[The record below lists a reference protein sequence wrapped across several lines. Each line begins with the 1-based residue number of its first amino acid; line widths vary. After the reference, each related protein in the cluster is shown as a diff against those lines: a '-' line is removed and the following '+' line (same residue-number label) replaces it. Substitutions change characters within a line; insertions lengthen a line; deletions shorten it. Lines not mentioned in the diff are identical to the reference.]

1 MKKHSDYSMLLASLS
16 VTALLIGL
24 AVGWFGQRMMTAAQ
38 NDANAEDN
46 KPAAPILAAPVVIGQ
61 AKNKEMAAIRPFI
74 GRLTEIQKVVLSP
87 EVSGILQKLSVD
99 EGDSVTKDE
108 TVIAEI
114 DQTWTDI
121 ALRQADVQ
129 INLLTVQ
136 LELQQKE
143 LERLFTLLPN
153 RIVTESEI
161 TQQRIITEQLEK
173 QIDAAKLAKEEAQ
186 ERLKRSKIVAPFD
199 GIVVRKSAEVG
210 QYVSTGTEIIE
221 MISRGEVYAEVP
233 VGEFYLKQLS
243 IGKTISIYVE
253 ALAKTVS
260 GKVEAIVPYGPTSSR
275 TFPVKIRLQDPQN
288 ELKVGMSV
296 TAYIETRSASQGI
309 VVPKDAVWIQPQ
321 GDSIWVMTPNA
332 EQPQKEEL
340 VGKVRKIPVSILV
353 RGVDEYMIEPAISEN
368 AHEIVDDT
376 LVVTEGLERLSD
388 NQDVRVVTIDP
399 KFYEN
404 LPKAFGHQVI
414 TPQPRKDAAEE
425 KKEEPTSNEK

>member
-1 MKKHSDYSMLLASLS
+1 MKKNSSYSMVLASLS
-16 VTALLIGL
+16 VTTLLIGL
-24 AVGWFGQRMMTAAQ
+24 AAGWFGQRMMTAAQ
-38 NDANAEDN
+38 NDANTEDS
-46 KPAAPILAAPVVIGQ
+46 KPASPILAAPVVIGQ
-61 AKNKEMAAIRPFI
+61 ATNKEMAAVRPFI

-87 EVSGILQKLSVD
+87 EVSGILQKLNVD
-99 EGDSVTKDE
+99 EGDPVVKGE

-121 ALRQADVQ
+121 ALRQAEVQ

-143 LERLFTLLPN
+143 LERFSTLAPS

-199 GIVVRKSAEVG
+199 GVVVRKAAEIG
-210 QYVSTGTEIIE
+210 QYVTNGTEIVEI
-221 MISRGEVYAEVP
+221 ISRGEVYAETP
-233 VGEFYLKQLS
+233 IGEFYLKQLS

-260 GKVEAIVPYGPTSSR
+260 GNVEAIVPYGPTSSR

-321 GDSIWVMTPNA
+321 GDSVWVMTPNV
-332 EQPQKEEL
+332 EQSQQGEIL
-340 VGKVRKIPVSILV
+340 GKVRQIPVNILV
-353 RGVDEYMIEPAISEN
+353 RGVNEYMIETDIEEDSHPIT
-368 AHEIVDDT
+368 DGT
-376 LVVTEGLERLSD
+376 LVVTEGLERLSE

-414 TPQPRKDAAEE
+414 NPQPRKDAVE
-425 KKEEPTSNEK
+425 KSSKENSE

>member
-1 MKKHSDYSMLLASLS
+1 MQKNSSYSVVLVSLS
-16 VTALLIGL
+16 VTTLLIGL
-24 AVGWFGQRMMTAAQ
+24 AAGWFGQRLTT
-38 NDANAEDN
+38 NANSVAKADEKK
-46 KPAAPILAAPVVIGQ
+46 KPSRVLAAPVVVGQ

-87 EVSGILQKLSVD
+87 EVSGILQKLNVE

-121 ALRQADVQ
+121 ALRQAEVQ

-143 LERLFTLLPN
+143 LERLASLAPS

-186 ERLKRSKIVAPFD
+186 ERLKRSKITAPFN
-199 GIVVRKSAEVG
+199 GFVVRKIAEVG
-210 QYVSTGTEIIE
+210 QYVTNGTQVVEI
-221 MISRGEVYAEVP
+221 ISRGEVYAEVP

-243 IGKTISIYVE
+243 IGKTIPIYIE
-253 ALAKTVS
+253 PLQKTIS

-321 GDSIWVMTPNA
+321 GDSVWVFAPNA
-332 EQPQKEEL
+332 DQPQKDEIS
-340 VGKVRKIPVSILV
+340 GKVHQIPVDILV
-353 RGVDEYMIEPAISEN
+353 RGVDEYMIEPDIPEDAAAITDG
-368 AHEIVDDT
+368 AF
-376 LVVTEGLERLSD
+376 VVTEGLERLSQD
-388 NQDVRVVTIDP
+388 QDVRIVTIP
-399 KFYEN
+399 PEFYEN

-414 TPQPRKDAAEE
+414 TPQPRKDTAEE
-425 KKEEPTSNEK
+425 KK